1 MNLPNKLTIARVCM
15 IPAFVLFLALGMTDF
30 NLTLEAARL
39 AAAAIFVL
47 AAATD
52 WLDGFLAR
60 KLNQTTD
67 FGKFMDPLADKILVM
82 AALVYMVVL
91 GDIPPWVLILTESRE
106 FIIAGVRM
114 VAANKNIVIAAG
126 LWGKLKTVAQMI
138 MIPVVLI
145 DVQQPQFAPL
155 FRWAGLILIML
166 SVALTI
172 VSAVDYIWKNRD
184 AFKEGVKP

>member
-1 MNLPNKLTIARVCM
+1 M
-15 IPAFVLFLALGMTDF
+15 IPFLILVLALGMMDGFELSLPT
-30 NLTLEAARL
+30 ARFI
-39 AAAAIFVL
+39 ATGIFVL

-52 WLDGFLAR
+52 WLDGYLAR

-82 AALVYMVVL
+82 SAMVYMVVL
-91 GDIPPWVLILTESRE
+91 GDIGPWVLILIESRE

-126 LWGKLKTVAQMI
+126 LWGKLKTIAQMV
-138 MIPVVLI
+138 MIPVVLLN
-145 DVQQPQFAPL
+145 VQHPYFATA
-155 FRWAGLILIML
+155 FHIAGQVLIYA

-172 VSAVDYIWKNRD
+172 ISAADYIWHNR
-184 AFKEGVKP
+184 AVFKEEAKV